1 MLLIDNLDKIIGMV
15 GLMLGI
21 ELVAIFIFTVSI
33 AYFRSPVVAGVIGNM
48 SSLGMTLGVIVVFIK
63 KEMH

>member
-1 MLLIDNLDKIIGMV
+1 MV

-21 ELVAIFIFTVSI
+21 ELVTIFIFTVSI

-48 SSLGMTLGVIVVFIK
+48 SSLGMTLGVIFAFVK
-63 KEMH
+63 KEMN

>member
-1 MLLIDNLDKIIGMV
+1 MFIDNLDKIIGMV

-48 SSLGMTLGVIVVFIK
+48 SSLGMTLGVIFAFVK
-63 KEMH
+63 KEMN

>member
-1 MLLIDNLDKIIGMV
+1 MF

-21 ELVAIFIFTVSI
+21 ELVAIVIFTVSI

-48 SSLGMTLGVIVVFIK
+48 SSLGMTLGVIFAFVK
-63 KEMH
+63 KEMN

>member
-1 MLLIDNLDKIIGMV
+1 MLIDNLDKIIGMV
-15 GLMLGI
+15 GLILGI

-33 AYFRSPVVAGVIGNM
+33 AYFRNPVIAGVIGNM
-48 SSLGMTLGVIVVFIK
+48 SSLGMTLGVIFAFVK